1 MDGSMNSRGMTMAE
15 KTLAAAA
22 GLSFVI
28 PGQYVTAKVDRL
40 MITECFPLV
49 YRYLEKLD
57 ISDLADPE
65 AVTIAFDHEA
75 PASTIQSAE
84 WQSRSRELAKKLG
97 IQSLFDVGMGIGH
110 QLVVENG
117 LCRPGKLAIAT
128 DSHASTY
135 GAVGSAGCGIGFSEG
150 AWILATG
157 SLWFRVPETIRVKLK
172 GAFLP
177 FVTGKDIAL
186 YLASKYGTDFANYR
200 SLEFCGELA
209 DLMTIPQRMTISNMG
224 VEMGAKFAFF
234 AADKTTK
241 AYYTKR
247 GIECEEFAADSNAV
261 YVKEL
266 AVDAVEIGPQV
277 ALPGDVG
284 NGVDVGS
291 VRGTPIQQVF
301 LGSCVNGRL
310 EDLRLAADLLEGKRV
325 AAGTRLL
332 VNPASVSVY
341 RQALHEGIIEKLADA
356 GAVVSPPG
364 CGPCLGGHLG
374 LLAPGENCLST
385 GNRNFMGRM
394 GSPKAN
400 IYLGSPAVAAAAAV
414 CGRIED
420 PREVFA

>member
-1 MDGSMNSRGMTMAE
+1 MKTGMTMAE
-15 KTLAAAA
+15 KTLASAS
-22 GLSFVI
+22 GLERVV

-49 YRYLEKLD
+49 YQYLEELGIDK
-57 ISDLADPE
+57 LADPGS
-65 AVTIAFDHEA
+65 VTIAFDHEA
-75 PASTIQSAE
+75 PASTIQAAT
-84 WQSRSRELAKKLG
+84 WQARSRELAEKLG
-97 IQSLFDVGMGIGH
+97 ISSLFDMGKGIGH

-117 LCRPGKLAIAT
+117 LCRPGRLSLAT

-150 AWILATG
+150 AWVLAVG
-157 SLWFRVPETIRVKLK
+157 SLWFRIPETIKVELK

-177 FVTGKDIAL
+177 YVTGKDIAL
-186 YLASKYGTDFANYR
+186 YLASKYGTDFANYK

-209 DLMTIPQRMTISNMG
+209 ASMSIPQRMTISNMG

-234 AADKTTK
+234 PSDETTK
-241 AYYTKR
+241 EFYLER
-247 GIECEEFAADSNAV
+247 GMEWEFFAADEDAS
-261 YVKEL
+261 YEKEL
-266 AVDAVEIGPQV
+266 TVNASEIGPQV

-284 NGVDVGS
+284 NGVDVREA
-291 VRGTPIQQVF
+291 RGIRIHQVF

-310 EDLRLAADLLEGKRV
+310 EDLRLAAKLLEGKRV
-325 AAGTRLL
+325 AQGTRLL
-332 VNPASVSVY
+332 VNPASEDVY
-341 RQALHEGIIEKLADA
+341 RQALREGVIEKLSAA
-356 GAVVSPPG
+356 GAIVSPSG

-414 CGRIED
+414 CGKIED
-420 PREVFA
+420 PREVFV